1 MYILSYRILSQIPK
15 NKTNMDNTVKTF
27 TEIDDEIKRIRSQI
41 KTLRTNK
48 VSLESD
54 ISTHMN
60 TNQIEEIDCTDDT
73 KVKKYTK
80 KSISNVFKKENV
92 ESCSI
97 LLFGEERTKA
107 LIQMIEDK
115 KEVRETVGIKR
126 MKRQRVSKP

>member
-1 MYILSYRILSQIPK
+1 
-15 NKTNMDNTVKTF
+15 MDNTVKTF

-41 KTLRTNK
+41 KTLRANK

-97 LLFGEERTKA
+97 LPFGEERTKA

-126 MKRQRVSKP
+126 MKRQRVSKPE